1 MSQENISISSGI
13 LHKPVIMDG
22 VDTGRTVDFN
32 PADQGF
38 AESLYGLISKLS
50 KIHETKKKEY
60 EAEPDIS
67 NRFEISMEEDAE
79 MRKSVDSL
87 FGEGFCK
94 DVFKVRLF
102 ALADGMTVIENFL
115 MAILD
120 EMDESVTENLAKRD
134 ARIKKYTEKY
144 SKYKKYHN

>member
-1 MSQENISISSGI
+1 MSQENLSISSGI

-38 AESLYGLISKLS
+38 AESLYYLVSEIG

-60 EAEPDIS
+60 EAELDLA
-67 NRFEISMEEDAE
+67 NRFEICVAEDTE
-79 MRKSVDSL
+79 MRKAVDSL
-87 FGEGFCK
+87 FGDGFCK

-102 ALADGMTVIENFL
+102 SISDGMTVIENFL
-115 MAILD
+115 IALLD
-120 EMDESVTENLAKRD
+120 EMDEAVTENLAKRD

-144 SKYKKYHN
+144 SKYKNYHN

>member
-1 MSQENISISSGI
+1 MSQENLSISSGI

-38 AESLYGLISKLS
+38 AESLYGLVSKLG
-50 KIHETKKKEY
+50 KIHEEKKKEY
-60 EAEPDIS
+60 EAENDPATRFDI
-67 NRFEISMEEDAE
+67 NRAEDAE
-79 MRKSVDSL
+79 MRKAVDSL
-87 FGEGFCK
+87 FGDGFCK

-102 ALADGMTVIENFL
+102 ALSDGMTVIENFL

-134 ARIKKYTEKY
+134 DRIKKYTEKY

>member
-1 MSQENISISSGI
+1 MSQENLSISSGI

-38 AESLYGLISKLS
+38 AESLYYLVSKIG
-50 KIHETKKKEY
+50 KIHEAKKKEY
-60 EAEPDIS
+60 EAELDLA
-67 NRFEISMEEDAE
+67 NRFEICVAEDTE
-79 MRKSVDSL
+79 MRKAVDSL
-87 FGEGFCK
+87 FGDGFCK

-102 ALADGMTVIENFL
+102 AISDGMTVIENFL
-115 MAILD
+115 IALLD
-120 EMDESVTENLAKRD
+120 EMDEAVTENLEKRD

>member
-1 MSQENISISSGI
+1 MSQENLSISSGI

-22 VDTGRTVDFN
+22 VYTGRAVDFN

-50 KIHETKKKEY
+50 KIHDARKKEY
-60 EAEPDIS
+60 EAEPDLS
-67 NRFEISMEEDAE
+67 NRFEISMAEDAE
-79 MRKSVDSL
+79 MRKAVDFL
-87 FGEGFCK
+87 FGDGFCK

-102 ALADGMTVIENFL
+102 ALSDGMTVIENFL

>member
-1 MSQENISISSGI
+1 MSQENLSISSGI

-50 KIHETKKKEY
+50 KIHEAKKKEY
-60 EAEPDIS
+60 EAELDLAA
-67 NRFEISMEEDAE
+67 RFEISMAEDAE
-79 MRKSVDSL
+79 MRKAVDFL
-87 FGEGFCK
+87 FGDGFCQ

-102 ALADGMTVIENFL
+102 AISEGMTVIENFL
-115 MAILD
+115 LAILD
-120 EMDESVTENLAKRD
+120 EMDDAVTENLEKRD

>member
-1 MSQENISISSGI
+1 MSQENLSISSGI

-22 VDTGRTVDFN
+22 VDTGRSVDFN

-50 KIHETKKKEY
+50 KIHEAKKKEY
-60 EAEPDIS
+60 EAEQDIA
-67 NRFEISMEEDAE
+67 NRFEISMAEDAE
-79 MRKSVDSL
+79 MRKAVDSL
-87 FGEGFCK
+87 FGDGFCK

-102 ALADGMTVIENFL
+102 ALSDGMTVIENFL

>member
-1 MSQENISISSGI
+1 MSQENLSISSGI

-38 AESLYGLISKLS
+38 AESLYGLVSKLG
-50 KIHETKKKEY
+50 KIHDAKKKEY
-60 EAEPDIS
+60 EAEQDLT
-67 NRFEISMEEDAE
+67 NRFEICMAEDTE
-79 MRKSVDSL
+79 MRKAVDSL
-87 FGEGFCK
+87 FGDGFCN

-102 ALADGMTVIENFL
+102 AISDGMTVIENFL
-115 MAILD
+115 IALLD
-120 EMDESVTENLAKRD
+120 EMDEAVTENLARRD

>member
-1 MSQENISISSGI
+1 MSQDNLSISSGI

-38 AESLYGLISKLS
+38 AESLYGLVSKLG
-50 KIHETKKKEY
+50 KIHEAKKKEY
-60 EAEPDIS
+60 EAEKDIA
-67 NRFEISMEEDAE
+67 NRFEISMAEDAE
-79 MRKSVDSL
+79 MRKAVDSV
-87 FGEGFCK
+87 FGDGFCK

-102 ALADGMTVIENFL
+102 AISDGMTVIENFL

>member
-1 MSQENISISSGI
+1 MSQENLSISSGI
-13 LHKPVIMDG
+13 LHRPVIMDG

-38 AESLYGLISKLS
+38 AESLYGIVSKLG
-50 KIHETKKKEY
+50 KIHDAKKKEY
-60 EAEPDIS
+60 EAEHDRAARFDI
-67 NRFEISMEEDAE
+67 NRAEDEE
-79 MRKSVDSL
+79 MRKVVDSL
-87 FGEGFCK
+87 FGDGFCN

-102 ALADGMTVIENFL
+102 AISDGMTVIENFL

>member
-1 MSQENISISSGI
+1 MSQENLSISSGI

-38 AESLYGLISKLS
+38 AESLYGLVSKIG
-50 KIHETKKKEY
+50 KIHEAKKKEY
-60 EAEPDIS
+60 EEEMDLA
-67 NRFEISMEEDAE
+67 NRFEICVAEDTE
-79 MRKSVDSL
+79 MRKAVDAL
-87 FGEGFCK
+87 FGDGFCQ

-102 ALADGMTVIENFL
+102 ALSDGMTVIENFL
-115 MAILD
+115 MALLD
-120 EMDESVTENLAKRD
+120 EMDEAVTENLAKRD

-144 SKYKKYHN
+144 SKYKKHHN

>member
-1 MSQENISISSGI
+1 MSQENLSISSGI

-22 VDTGRTVDFN
+22 VDTGRAVDFN

-50 KIHETKKKEY
+50 KIHEAKKKEY
-60 EAEPDIS
+60 EAEQDLT
-67 NRFEISMEEDAE
+67 NRFEINMAEDTE
-79 MRKSVDSL
+79 MRKAVDSL
-87 FGEGFCK
+87 FGDGFCK

-102 ALADGMTVIENFL
+102 AMADGMTIVENFL
-115 MAILD
+115 FAILD
-120 EMDESVTENLAKRD
+120 EMDESITENLSKRD
-134 ARIKKYTEKY
+134 ARIRKYTEKY